1 MVSWR
6 AGTQTPARFLTKAN
20 MFDTLRSKIA
30 NTTAAAINGL
40 TGLGFLGAITFVIL
54 VKEFRDR
61 NEK

>member
-6 AGTQTPARFLTKAN
+6 AGTQTPARFLPRIN
-20 MFDTLRSKIA
+20 MFGTLKSKITEA
-30 NTTAAAINGL
+30 TVAAMNGL
-40 TGLGFLGAITFVIL
+40 TGLGFLGAITLVIL